1 MRIIVNAVAST
12 AGGGKTYLGNL
23 LAWLR
28 SRDTDEFEVWVPESD
43 SDQYAPVPSHIRLRT
58 SRLAHAGFLG
68 RLLWEQIVLPWR
80 LRSSGQ
86 VLLCLGNFCPL
97 WSPIPV
103 VLLSANALYFCR
115 RFVDDLRYRC
125 HYTWIIRHRL
135 KGRMVLASAR
145 AADVVVTPTQA
156 MADQLS
162 HALRRPLGTQRTL
175 WFGHHPR
182 SAGPP
187 ATPLLSACPNEI
199 RFAIVSFY
207 NYFRNF
213 ETVFRAL
220 AILKKT
226 SDLTVRL
233 VLTTDLEPGLKLGG
247 YDTTS
252 AYKLVRELDI
262 TDRVTCTGHVPYDE
276 LPGFHASVDGLIA
289 AGYVESFSFTVVEG
303 MAAGLPVLAS
313 DIPTHREVGG
323 DAALYFRPLDAEHLA
338 EQWLRMANDAQLRR
352 QMAAAGRERSRHFD
366 WDTHFQELLRLTK
379 EAAGSK

>member
-1 MRIIVNAVAST
+1 MRIVVNAIAST
-12 AGGGKTYLGNL
+12 TGGGKTYFGNL
-23 LAWLR
+23 LEWLHH
-28 SRDTDEFEVWVPESD
+28 RDADEFEVWVPDSD
-43 SDQYAPVPSHIRLRT
+43 SAQYAPVPPHISLRT

-68 RLLWEQIVLPWR
+68 RLLWEQAVLPWR
-80 LRSSGQ
+80 LRRGGQ

-115 RFVDDLRYRC
+115 RFVDDLRRRH

-145 AADVVVTPTQA
+145 AADMVVTPTQA
-156 MADQLS
+156 MADQLGQ
-162 HALRRPLGTQRTL
+162 ALRRPLRAQRTL
-175 WFGHHPR
+175 WFGHHLR
-182 SAGPP
+182 SAGSPP
-187 ATPLLSACPNEI
+187 APLLPPLPNEI

-226 SDLTVRL
+226 TDLTVRL

-252 AYKLVRELDI
+252 AYKLVRELGI
-262 TDRVTCTGHVPYDE
+262 TDRVTCVGHVPYDD
-276 LPGFHASVDGLIA
+276 LPGLHASVDGLIA

-313 DIPTHREVGG
+313 DIPAHREVGG
-323 DAALYFRPLDAEHLA
+323 DVALYFRPLDADHLA
-338 EQWLRMANDAQLRR
+338 AQWLRMANDAQLRR
-352 QMAAAGRERSRHFD
+352 QMGAAGRERSRRFD
-366 WDTHFQELLRLTK
+366 WDTHFQELLRLSK
-379 EAAGSK
+379 ETVGSK